1 MEETRRKEVFMENMN
16 SNSLIIFNE
25 RAPALRW
32 AIEHGKHRPD
42 TTRTEEAGPGKT
54 ELKLVHAP
62 ELPVPPRYETIPD
75 LRLEPV
81 SLISLF
87 SGILSILVFILGF
100 ASSTFFYSSFV
111 SAFLSSALGI
121 YSYSNIRSNP
131 LSLKGSRI
139 ALAGALLGSLALAVF
154 LGWFMVN
161 GLNVSVDVLRQ
172 LMATAIA

>member
-1 MEETRRKEVFMENMN
+1 MENMN
-16 SNSLIIFNE
+16 SNSLILFNE
-25 RAPALRW
+25 REPALRW
-32 AIEHGKHRPD
+32 AIEHGGHPRVM
-42 TTRTEEAGPGKT
+42 TRAVESAQRKT
-54 ELKLVHAP
+54 GLKLVHSP
-62 ELPVPPRYETIPD
+62 ELPAQALSETIPE
-75 LRLEPV
+75 LRLEPA

-100 ASSTFFYSSFV
+100 ASSTFFFPSFLFALV
-111 SAFLSSALGI
+111 SAALGI
-121 YSYSNIRSNP
+121 ISYTHINSYP

-154 LGWFMVN
+154 LGWLMAS